1 MAKTTAPILSLGAS
15 GTIAKTMVYSTWRG
29 IPYVR
34 RHLIPSNPNTVGQQA
49 TRNVFT
55 TMSAMWKVAPA
66 LLTTPWDTFATGR
79 PFLGRNAF
87 IGQNVKAMR
96 GEVDADLF
104 IGSPGAR
111 GGLPPDSVVSAP
123 TSGTLTLTFVNP
135 ALPTGWTLV
144 AAIGIA
150 FPDQDPAAAFVG
162 PTVAAQDVS
171 DPFDTVVIAG
181 LTNVLHQFRGWL
193 QWTKPDGATAY
204 SASLAGTD
212 TPAA

>member
-15 GTIAKTMVYSTWRG
+15 GTIAKTMVYSSWRG

-87 IGQNVKAMR
+87 IGQNVKLMR
-96 GEVDADLF
+96 GEVDANLF
-104 IGSPGAR
+104 VGSPGAR
-111 GGLPPDSVVSAP
+111 GGLPPDSIVSTPGSTQLSIAF
-123 TSGTLTLTFVNP
+123 TNP
-135 ALPTGWTLV
+135 AAPTGWTLV
-144 AAIGIA
+144 GAIAIA
-150 FPDQDPAAAFVG
+150 FPDQDPAAVFVG
-162 PTVAAQDVS
+162 PTVAAEDVAA
-171 DPFDTVVIAG
+171 PQDTVVLTG
-181 LTNVLHQFRGWL
+181 LALVLMQVRAWL

-204 SASLAGTD
+204 SASLATTD
-212 TPAA
+212 TPIV

>member
-15 GTIAKTMVYSTWRG
+15 GTIAKTMVYSSWRG

-96 GEVDADLF
+96 AEVDAALF
-104 IGSPGAR
+104 VGSPGAR
-111 GGLPPDSVVSAP
+111 GGLPPDSIISTPGV
-123 TSGTLTLTFVNP
+123 GTISVAFTNP
-135 ALPTGWTLV
+135 SIPTGWTLV
-144 AAIGIA
+144 AAVAIV

-162 PTVAAQDVS
+162 PTTAGEDTVT
-171 DPFDTVVIAG
+171 PFDTV
-181 LTNVLHQFRGWL
+181 LLSSLDTVLHQVRAWL

-204 SASLAGTD
+204 SASIND
-212 TPAA
+212 TATPT

>member
-34 RHLIPSNPNTVGQQA
+34 RHLIPSNPNTTAQQA

-66 LLTTPWDTFATGR
+66 LLSTPWDTFATGR
-79 PFLGRNAF
+79 AFLGRNAF

-96 GEVDADLF
+96 AEVDANNF

-111 GGLPPDSVVSAP
+111 GGLPPDSIIATPGV
-123 TSGTLTLTFVNP
+123 GTISIAFTNP
-135 ALPTGWTLV
+135 AVPTGWTLI
-144 AAIGIA
+144 AAVGIA
-150 FPDQDPAAAFVG
+150 FPDQDPALAFVG
-162 PTVAAQDVS
+162 PTTAGEDTAAPQ
-171 DPFDTVVIAG
+171 DTV
-181 LTNVLHQFRGWL
+181 LLSSLDTVLHQVRAWL

-204 SASLAGTD
+204 SASINATA
-212 TPAA
+212 TPT